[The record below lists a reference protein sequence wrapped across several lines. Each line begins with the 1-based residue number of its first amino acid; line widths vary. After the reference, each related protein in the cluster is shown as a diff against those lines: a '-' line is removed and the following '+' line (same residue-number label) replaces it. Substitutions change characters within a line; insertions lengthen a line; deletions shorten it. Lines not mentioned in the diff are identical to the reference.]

1 MSLNIMNIEIKDV
14 FYFMGFSSVGYTY
27 KQLSHFAE
35 DLPLAEAFLLFA
47 SLLPAEVSFPS

>member
-14 FYFMGFSSVGYTY
+14 FYLMGFSSVGYTY